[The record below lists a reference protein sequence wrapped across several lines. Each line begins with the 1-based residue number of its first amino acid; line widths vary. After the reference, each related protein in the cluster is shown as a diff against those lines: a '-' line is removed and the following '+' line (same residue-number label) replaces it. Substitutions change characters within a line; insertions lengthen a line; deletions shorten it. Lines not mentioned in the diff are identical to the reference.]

1 MNVDKTIF
9 KAYDIRGIFPEQI
22 DEDMAYALGRAVATL
37 LSKENPGKQLTLAV
51 GGDMRTSTESLKA
64 KLIAGLID
72 SGISVCDIGLVS
84 TPTYYY
90 TVASGGYDGGVQ
102 VSASHN
108 PGKYNGFKIV
118 RSGAVPMSGST
129 GIEDLYEIIQREDF
143 IGLASQKGTVK
154 IIKDSTLAAAAKYVD
169 LAGLTK
175 PKPIKVVVDTGSGMG
190 ALDLEA
196 LFSFFPEI
204 ELIKMN
210 FELDGTFPV
219 HEADPFKPENTVE
232 LQKRIVEE
240 QADFGI
246 ATDGDAD
253 RIFFIDEKGQ
263 RVSSEIIYAL
273 IVKQSIKKYPD
284 SIYTKE
290 IRFGRTI
297 DDIFAGTKTKLI
309 PTPVGHS
316 LIKKIMDDN
325 NALLGG
331 EMSGHFYIR
340 FDFGVF
346 ESPVYITLK
355 FLEIFFASDKTVSE
369 LVAPYLKYS
378 NSGEINTHISTRE
391 KINEIIARLKLSYN
405 DGPQI
410 EIDGLRVDYPDW
422 WFIVRASNTEPVI
435 RLIVE
440 ANSEQLMKQKS
451 EELLAFIKT

>member
-22 DEDMAYALGRAVATL
+22 NEDNAYALGRAVATL

-72 SGISVCDIGLVS
+72 SGILVCDIGLVS

-118 RSGAVPMSGST
+118 RKGAVPMSGQS

-154 IIKDSTLAAAAKYVD
+154 IIKDSTLAATAKYVD
-169 LAGLTK
+169 LVGLSK
-175 PKPIKVVVDTGSGMG
+175 PSPIKIVIDTGSGMG

-204 ELIKMN
+204 ELVKMN
-210 FELDGTFPV
+210 FELDGNFPA
-219 HEADPFKPENTVE
+219 HEADPFKPENTSE
-232 LQKRIVEE
+232 LQARILQE
-240 QADFGI
+240 QANLGI

-253 RIFFIDEKGQ
+253 RIFFIDNKGQ
-263 RVSSEIIYAL
+263 RISSEIIYAL
-273 IVKQSIKKYPD
+273 LVQESLKKYPA
-284 SIYTKE
+284 SSYTKE

-297 DDIFAGTKTKLI
+297 DGIFAGTNTKLI
-309 PTPVGHS
+309 STPVGHS
-316 LIKKIMDDN
+316 LIKKIMDEN

-355 FLEIFFASDKTVSE
+355 FLEIFFASGKTVSE

-378 NSGEINTHISTRE
+378 NSGEINTEIGSRE
-391 KINEIIARLKLSYN
+391 KINEKIAQLKSKYN
-405 DGPQI
+405 NGSQI

-440 ANSEQLMKQKS
+440 ANSEELMRQKS
-451 EELLAFIKT
+451 DELLAFIKN